1 MAHRKR
7 SLTPPKNPFVARSR
21 SSAGAEKN
29 RFPRVDPETVSLADH
44 HALRKKVKDLQAV
57 VRQLWAQG
65 HPNVGPSTLQQSTG
79 LEALSTQ
86 HLLVTQFNFESPS
99 QPPLNTPGFQ
109 SGPSLSTLSFQP
121 PPYQPSSYT
130 PSAQVTLP
138 TTHAQNQPPRRPRH
152 KRNFTPIATPW
163 AVVFYRLV
171 VSGLIKP
178 IPARPP
184 PKILPPI
191 YKPDAKC
198 TFHSGQ
204 PGHDIES
211 CWTLRY
217 KVQDLIDAKV
227 IEVEEI
233 NRPATLKINQF
244 SNHRGVN
251 MVLGEENSD
260 VFPPQQLIGP
270 PGTIVV
276 CSQLKKAPVDDV
288 IGLQRCG
295 KSCRLRWTN
304 YLRPDIKRGKFS
316 LQEEQTIIQ
325 LYALLGNRWSVIA
338 AHLPKRMDNEIKN
351 HWNTH
356 LKKRLIKMGID
367 PMTHK
372 PKSHALGPDQLK
384 DAANL
389 SHMAQ
394 WEGARLEAEA
404 RLVRESKLQVLKPF
418 QTQPSSSAS
427 AHEATTTTPLPD
439 LPLQPLCEAMGLANN
454 FPDEI
459 EILQLQG
466 LAYSTDGDSFAM
478 GNETLLIPNIME
490 ARLGDVLLDN
500 SNQLYTSITNGNS
513 GSFAGSCC
521 DNFEPNN
528 YWYNILNLV
537 NCSPSD
543 FPVF

>member
-1 MAHRKR
+1 MGR
-7 SLTPPKNPFVARSR
+7 SPCGQNVGLKKGPWTP
-21 SSAGAEKN
+21 E
-29 RFPRVDPETVSLADH
+29 EDH
-44 HALRKKVKDLQAV
+44 K
-57 VRQLWAQG
+57 LWAYIQQYG
-65 HPNVGPSTLQQSTG
+65 HGSWR
-79 LEALSTQ
+79 AL
-86 HLLVTQFNFESPS
+86 
-99 QPPLNTPGFQ
+99 
-109 SGPSLSTLSFQP
+109 
-121 PPYQPSSYT
+121 
-130 PSAQVTLP
+130 
-138 TTHAQNQPPRRPRH
+138 
-152 KRNFTPIATPW
+152 
-163 AVVFYRLV
+163 
-171 VSGLIKP
+171 
-178 IPARPP
+178 PA
-184 PKILPPI
+184 
-191 YKPDAKC
+191 
-198 TFHSGQ
+198 
-204 PGHDIES
+204 
-211 CWTLRY
+211 
-217 KVQDLIDAKV
+217 
-227 IEVEEI
+227 
-233 NRPATLKINQF
+233 
-244 SNHRGVN
+244 
-251 MVLGEENSD
+251 
-260 VFPPQQLIGP
+260 
-270 PGTIVV
+270 
-276 CSQLKKAPVDDV
+276 KA
-288 IGLQRCG
+288 GLQRCG

-325 LYALLGNRWSVIA
+325 LHALLGNRWSVIA
-338 AHLPKRMDNEIKN
+338 THLPKRTDNEIKN

-427 AHEATTTTPLPD
+427 AHEATTTAPLPD
-439 LPLQPLCEAMGLANN
+439 LPLQPLCLDVLTAWQGSWLEAPGYNEFSAGNFATIGSLDSLTAPSNISRKGEAMGLANN

-490 ARLGDVLLDN
+490 AGLGDVLLDD

-513 GSFAGSCC
+513 GSIAGSCG
-521 DNFEPNN
+521 DNFEANKN
-528 YWYNILNLV
+528 CWYNILNLV